1 MRRGISVGVA
11 AAAAFVLFLIIRFP
25 AQWASGA
32 LPRGVSCSALGG
44 TLWSGTCA
52 GLVVNGAAI
61 GNVGWTFHPVRLLAG
76 RLSVDLSLS
85 QPPGAAAR
93 GRIERSITG
102 TIRAE
107 NVHADLPFDRTLLGA
122 LPPGV
127 RGTVQADLASLELR
141 GKRIVTIRGQID
153 VRGLTDEKGAAM
165 GDYRL
170 SFPGGPG
177 EEPVGR
183 LSDLGGPLSVQ
194 GTVRLTREPGYV
206 VDGLVAPRAS
216 ATPDM
221 LKQLSYLGTPDAE
234 GRRTFSIA
242 GTF

>member
-25 AQWASGA
+25 AQWAAGV
-32 LPRGVSCSALGG
+32 LPRGVSCSALAG
-44 TLWSGTCA
+44 TLWSGTCD
-52 GLVVNGAAI
+52 GLVVNGATI
-61 GNVGWTFHPVRLLAG
+61 GNVGWAFHPVRLLAG
-76 RLSVDLSLS
+76 KLSVNLSLS
-85 QPPGAAAR
+85 QPPGAAR

-107 NVHADLPFDRTLLGA
+107 NVHADLPLDRSMLGA

-127 RGTVQADLASLELR
+127 RGTVQADLASLQLR
-141 GKRIVTIRGQID
+141 GRRIEAIRGQID
-153 VRGLTDEKGAAM
+153 VRGLTDEQGTAM

-194 GTVRLTREPGYV
+194 GTVRLTHQPGY
-206 VDGLVAPRAS
+206 LVEGTVAARAS

-221 LKQLSYLGTPDAE
+221 IKQLSYLGTPDAE
-234 GRRTFSIA
+234 GRRPFSFE

>member
-1 MRRGISVGVA
+1 MKRGISIGIAAVA
-11 AAAAFVLFLIIRFP
+11 AFLLFLIVRFP
-25 AQWASGA
+25 AQWAAGV
-32 LPRGVSCSALGG
+32 LPAGVSCSALGG
-44 TLWSGTCA
+44 TLWSGECA
-52 GLVVNGAAI
+52 GLLVNGAAI
-61 GNVGWTFHPVRLLAG
+61 GNVGWTFHPLRLLAG

-85 QPPGAAAR
+85 RPLGTAR

-102 TIRAE
+102 TLTAD
-107 NVHADLPFDRTLLGA
+107 NVHADLPIDRSLLGA

-127 RGTVQADLASLELR
+127 RGTVQADLASLRLR
-141 GKRIVTIRGQID
+141 GQRIEAIRGQID
-153 VRGLTDEKGAAM
+153 VRGLTDEKGSPM

-206 VDGLVAPRAS
+206 VDGLVAGRAS

-221 LKQLSYLGTPDAE
+221 MKQLSYLGTPDAE
-234 GRRTFSIA
+234 GRRPFSFA